1 MVEMFPTRAIKT
13 SDRGNFEFT
22 IFMPCYHRGTRLTM
36 LPTDTFPMSIEHD
49 GSQARVKHGDRNG
62 QYIYGLG
69 ISSRPDGLRRRA
81 APSSLSDSGAGAD
94 CRLAAT
100 THGSSL
106 STDANNVR
114 VLFSPRST
122 WHLKR
127 PVQRPPSLPTPTC
140 MSARPGSTPE
150 HFLCIYNF
158 EI

>member
-1 MVEMFPTRAIKT
+1 MFFAASTTQGDNGSSLNTLENFLGCNQVSGKGMVEMFPNRAIKT

-106 STDANNVR
+106 DLVYHR
-114 VLFSPRST
+114 
-122 WHLKR
+122 
-127 PVQRPPSLPTPTC
+127 Q
-140 MSARPGSTPE
+140 
-150 HFLCIYNF
+150 
-158 EI
+158 